1 MAEPPAPGAGALAD
15 ALKHLIPYAPGFA
28 GALFSMAFGER
39 LTLRG
44 KLLSASAGMASAY
57 WLAPFICDVIAL
69 WWPGSGV
76 PISLANLVGFTCGV
90 FGMIFLAGLA
100 QALAKY
106 SKDPLSLVRIKFGPV
121 EIGTG
126 GTGSAGS
133 GGAGPDG
140 AGSGGGGG
148 S

>member
-1 MAEPPAPGAGALAD
+1 MAESPPVGAGALAD

-28 GALFSMAFGER
+28 GALFSMAFGEK
-39 LTLRG
+39 LTIRG
-44 KLLSASAGMASAY
+44 KLLSASAGLASAY
-57 WLAPFICDVIAL
+57 WLAPFICDVIDL
-69 WWPGSGV
+69 WWPGDGV

-121 EIGTG
+121 EIGSG
-126 GTGSAGS
+126 GSAGQGADG
-133 GGAGPDG
+133 GGA
-140 AGSGGGGG
+140 S
-148 S
+148 